1 MLPAQGQANLF
12 RCIYS
17 ASSMPQQ
24 HQPSAIAEDATRKR
38 RIEEDQDTDEA
49 AKQARVDPECSDTSG
64 SDGEFDFGAEDSVD
78 LSIFAQNTSYS
89 VGNMS
94 QFLPTIHSTPRV
106 SRKDDV
112 TDTSTSSLSGMSTN
126 ANVAFGQFP
135 SGHLPPI
142 PPATLSIWSAVTST
156 PGVSKAEYNQGSQN
170 PPEFRGSGSSTALAL
185 ASYTPLTPA
194 INKDRVFAT
203 LNAKLN
209 LLGSKKYDVTVGE
222 ILRRIQPP
230 EALNSSFLSGYLRRA
245 KNEKMGD
252 ELRKELKQHGINLP
266 LGRRKNERANA
277 FTSLVEKEA
286 WELARDYDSLS
297 KKHFP
302 TQAVAAN
309 ILVGPRPM
317 SPQLLKGALDVI
329 LEAIKLLDSDRSPG
343 SEKGEKRANEPSQ
356 AHLEQATQAGLTD
369 FSLRTHGF
377 GVAAHQTAWQ
387 SFANV
392 LQAAIQQ
399 STFPMPSQAK
409 AEMPAHG
416 YPMPMP
422 SHAAAAPS
430 WDPAQM
436 AAAYQQFMAYNQLM
450 MGQQLPKWMT
460 NDR

>member
-1 MLPAQGQANLF
+1 
-12 RCIYS
+12 
-17 ASSMPQQ
+17 MPQQ
-24 HQPSAIAEDATRKR
+24 QQPSGTIDDSTRKR
-38 RIEEDQDTDEA
+38 RMEEDQDKDKA
-49 AKQARVDPECSDTSG
+49 AKQPRVDAECSDTSG
-64 SDGEFDFGAEDSVD
+64 SDDEFDYSADDAVD
-78 LSIFAQNTSYS
+78 LSASAQNTSYS

-94 QFLPTIHSTPRV
+94 QFLPTIHSTPMV
-106 SRKDDV
+106 PKKSDLP
-112 TDTSTSSLSGMSTN
+112 STSSFCDMTTN
-126 ANVAFGQFP
+126 ANAMFGQFA

-142 PPATLSIWSAVTST
+142 HPTTPSMWSGLTSAPGASKVEYDAAKSSEHSDSSGVSSLGHSSGSGTST
-156 PGVSKAEYNQGSQN
+156 G
-170 PPEFRGSGSSTALAL
+170 LAL
-185 ASYTPLTPA
+185 AQYVPPTLA

-230 EALNSSFLSGYLRRA
+230 EALNSSFISGYLRRA
-245 KNEKMGD
+245 KNGGMG
-252 ELRKELKQHGINLP
+252 EEVRTELKQHGINLP
-266 LGRRKNERANA
+266 LGRRKNEKANA

-286 WELARDYDSLS
+286 WVLAKDYDSLS

-302 TQAVAAN
+302 TQAGAAN
-309 ILVGPRPM
+309 ILGGQRPM
-317 SPQLLKGALDVI
+317 SPQMLKGALDLI

-343 SEKGEKRANEPSQ
+343 SEKGEKRTNEPGPV
-356 AHLEQATQAGLTD
+356 HLDPATQAGLTD

-399 STFPMPSQAK
+399 STFPMPTQMK

-422 SHAAAAPS
+422 SHAPTASS

-450 MGQQLPKWMT
+450 MGQQQLPKWMT